1 MYFLSWRQLLSK
13 KLQTIL
19 ILLGI
24 SFGTLL
30 FVSISGVQL
39 GLREYIIEQLLNNTA
54 HVLISGEEKKIKK
67 REIEN
72 YFFPSENVSWITP
85 PDGLRDEAILTR
97 QSFWSNLLQRDER
110 VVDFSPR
117 IQLQVISSRG
127 KFSAAFVL
135 VGVVPEKQLRI
146 SSLEKYMK
154 QGSVEDLKGSNNH
167 IIVGSEI
174 ANNLGVDLGQYIQI
188 NSGKGDSRPFK
199 LVGIVHF
206 GNKEVDRS
214 LAFAELN
221 DVQNLARNPGKITE
235 MAVKLKDISLATS
248 IAREWRFYGKEK
260 IQDWQESNQMFMEMI
275 RMQDFTRYF
284 ITIAV
289 LVVASFGIYNVLS
302 IMIAQKKKEI
312 AILRALGCTPVG
324 ILKTFLYQ
332 GITLG
337 VTGGALGL
345 YLGYLLC
352 RWIGSVDFNFEIG
365 GSNHLII
372 SYNPEN
378 YYIAFLSA
386 LFSSLLASI
395 VPSLMASKLTPIDI
409 LRSQA

>member
-13 KLQTIL
+13 KLQTLL

-39 GLREYIIEQLLNNTA
+39 GFREYIIEQLLNNTA
-54 HVLISGEEKKIKK
+54 HVLISGEEKKIYQNK
-67 REIEN
+67 IEKL
-72 YFFPSENVSWITP
+72 FFSGQKISWISSP
-85 PDGLRDEAILTR
+85 AGLRDEVILTR
-97 QSFWSNLLQRDER
+97 QSLWSYLLKQDKR

-117 IQLQVISSRG
+117 IQIQVISSKG
-127 KFSAAFVL
+127 KFTAAFVL
-135 VGVVPEKQLRI
+135 VGVVPEKQIKI
-146 SSLEKYMK
+146 SSIQKYMK
-154 QGSVEDLKGSNNH
+154 KGSVENLKGSNNH
-167 IIVGSEI
+167 IILGSEI

-188 NSGKGDSRPFK
+188 NSGRGESRPFK

-221 DVQNLARNPGKITE
+221 DVQNLAKSPGKITE
-235 MAVKLKDISLATS
+235 IAVKLKDISLAKS
-248 IAREWRFYGKEK
+248 MARDWRFYGKEK

-284 ITIAV
+284 ITVAV

-312 AILRALGCTPVG
+312 AILRALGCTPVV

-337 VTGGALGL
+337 ITGGLLGL

-352 RWIGSVDFNFEIG
+352 RWAGSVDFNFEIG

-372 SYNPEN
+372 SYKKEN

-386 LFSSLLASI
+386 QISSLLASI
-395 VPSLMASKLTPIDI
+395 IPSLMASKLTPIDI
-409 LRSQA
+409 LRSQG